1 MLNLFDKTP
10 PQPPQPSSTPA
21 SSSPNPKSDWKRNSI
36 QLPGMSQSDQGGMDS
51 FQGLRPVGN
60 TSPLNVPMVE
70 ASISDPFHSP
80 SNSIPASFVQ
90 VNNSPRN
97 DSTNNSFQINSQSN
111 QQDLA
116 DTGQSM
122 LNKFLAGQLELPQEM
137 SSSDVARHKS
147 ERVETQTSQDPHF
160 LTTKE
165 RSDSFQSILSYDF
178 DDSYFAGSGG
188 GTAGRR
194 RTDEDNFDTFTSF
207 ANFGGVSANQRIVSG
222 ASSVGGGGGSF
233 DTFHSFQDDNN
244 TATAPP
250 RGTDAQ
256 ITPKERWQRAFRKI
270 KAVRAFGG
278 TIEGDEYLLPLDV
291 EKKRLVARAELLSS
305 EREYYSRLCVLCDNF
320 MTPLINFIDNTLA
333 KAQFARGGASGS
345 SSFRGDEGG
354 GGSGI
359 VAAGGITENTAK
371 EARLIF
377 GNLLQIRELTKHL
390 LSDLETV
397 IQDPRAKIG
406 PVFVK
411 LAPFLRM
418 YLIYY
423 QSFDSARAALDRLR
437 SAFWCD
443 AFISACEA
451 QPCCNRRG
459 LKDFMI
465 EPVQRVPRYE
475 LLIKEVIRYTP
486 PGHPNNPMLLK
497 ALKEVKEVADGMNL
511 DMGSSDS
518 RLKVA
523 SLSVQWVGVDFTAPH
538 RMFIKEGVLIKTDRH
553 GMKRKNVFL
562 LFNDLMC
569 YGDKVDDAKL
579 FSRRRSVSGGDGD
592 LSRSGNR
599 YKLRFK
605 APLLDCLVIDDT
617 MVYSQHGALR
627 LRDDTPYAAAMMN
640 AAAKKG
646 GDVSRLAK
654 AMDHVTGGSDK
665 SEAAE
670 AWDLLKSCGASMERV
685 LESQLCEKSF
695 MIQVEGKT
703 LYLTASS
710 VDERKQWVSSFADAI
725 KNCLEAEKQHR
736 NGQRRL
742 SAISTKMESTH
753 RKVVANESL
762 LSRLTGQGR
771 KNSLT
776 NHDKL

>member
-1 MLNLFDKTP
+1 MASYKPPVSPMSYGSKTNLHTRASRESSALLRFDMRLPARVKAELRSGKQGKAVREYIDKANIRPVLVKCGRHETLRQYFEAMDKDKSGSLEFKEVRRWLP
-10 PQPPQPSSTPA
+10 KIGMDNPDFRNAVDNHFRFMDKDGSEEIDFKEFAQSTIDAADQKLSCYADEQYAKKFGIEIYMFLALCGRNKALKQFERDEAKAYDPGNELLPFFQFERLMKSSQAVFMPFELYAPEDDSLEGQRQSTKRPSSA
-21 SSSPNPKSDWKRNSI
+21 SRK
-36 QLPGMSQSDQGGMDS
+36 SQSQH
-51 FQGLRPVGN
+51 
-60 TSPLNVPMVE
+60 T
-70 ASISDPFHSP
+70 A
-80 SNSIPASFVQ
+80 
-90 VNNSPRN
+90 
-97 DSTNNSFQINSQSN
+97 
-111 QQDLA
+111 
-116 DTGQSM
+116 
-122 LNKFLAGQLELPQEM
+122 
-137 SSSDVARHKS
+137 SDVSKEAKS
-147 ERVETQTSQDPHF
+147 LIHELSYSLNER
-160 LTTKE
+160 KE
-165 RSDSFQSILSYDF
+165 RQNQVDRDEGEP
-178 DDSYFAGSGG
+178 GSGG
-188 GTAGRR
+188 SASDLVSGIG
-194 RTDEDNFDTFTSF
+194 DTFD
-207 ANFGGVSANQRIVSG
+207 
-222 ASSVGGGGGSF
+222 SSHVGYGS
-233 DTFHSFQDDNN
+233 
-244 TATAPP
+244 
-250 RGTDAQ
+250 
-256 ITPKERWQRAFRKI
+256 
-270 KAVRAFGG
+270 
-278 TIEGDEYLLPLDV
+278 
-291 EKKRLVARAELLSS
+291 
-305 EREYYSRLCVLCDNF
+305 
-320 MTPLINFIDNTLA
+320 
-333 KAQFARGGASGS
+333 
-345 SSFRGDEGG
+345 GDEGG

-710 VDERKQWVSSFADAI
+710 VDERKQW
-725 KNCLEAEKQHR
+725 
-736 NGQRRL
+736 
-742 SAISTKMESTH
+742 
-753 RKVVANESL
+753 
-762 LSRLTGQGR
+762 
-771 KNSLT
+771 
-776 NHDKL
+776 